1 MRVPMMATLRTSV
14 AFLLHLASSVA
25 APVPCEERVSRLE
38 AEIQG
43 LMNVISEQ
51 HRYIQELH
59 SSQAQQLQQIP
70 NSYLG
75 LDDLYRDCSE
85 VFEDGNVASGLYAIR
100 PDGAPTALSV
110 YCDMNHGGGW
120 TVFQRRRDGKE
131 SFDRAWVEYKHGF
144 GDLFSPAGEFWLGNE
159 PLHHLTSQG
168 NYDLRINMEDFEGTE
183 RYAEYKSFKVDG
195 EQDQYQLHLGEFT
208 GNAGDALADA
218 QGAGPG
224 SPCADGVKF
233 STYDRPNCINADV
246 QCVRHSK
253 SGWWFSRCNAGN
265 LNGHYYDGPFEAMTD
280 DGVVWYTWH
289 GWAYSIKSVVMMIRA
304 SDLEAPPPPADVYL
318 SGGPDLVPAAG
329 RGAP

>member
-1 MRVPMMATLRTSV
+1 QPHFTSKKRSVPPLCTLNNNPTLSLRFRVDHRNTDEDNNDPLIPSS
-14 AFLLHLASSVA
+14 LLPSARGERFYAPVQ

-75 LDDLYRDCSE
+75 LDDLYRGTTASTVWVEPTSSAPEAFLYLENKHVYTERHSVCVCVCVCVDCSE
-85 VFEDGNVASGLYAIR
+85 VFEDGNVASGLYVIR
-100 PDGAPTALSV
+100 PDGAAMALSV

-131 SFDRAWVEYKHGF
+131 SFDRSWVEYKHGF

-168 NYDLRINMEDFEGTE
+168 ASVWNYDLRINMEDFEGNE

-195 EQDQYQLHLGEFT
+195 EQ
-208 GNAGDALADA
+208 
-218 QGAGPG
+218 
-224 SPCADGVKF
+224 VKL
-233 STYDRPNCINADV
+233 
-246 QCVRHSK
+246 K
-253 SGWWFSRCNAGN
+253 
-265 LNGHYYDGPFEAMTD
+265 
-280 DGVVWYTWH
+280 
-289 GWAYSIKSVVMMIRA
+289 
-304 SDLEAPPPPADVYL
+304 
-318 SGGPDLVPAAG
+318 
-329 RGAP
+329 

>member
-1 MRVPMMATLRTSV
+1 KLKTRLILFIKCLNDTV
-14 AFLLHLASSVA
+14 ARNLCKRFYAPVQ

-75 LDDLYRDCSE
+75 LDDLYRGTTASTVWVEPTSSAPEAFLYLENKHVYTERHSVCVCVCVCVDCSE
-85 VFEDGNVASGLYAIR
+85 VFEDGNVASGLYVIR
-100 PDGAPTALSV
+100 PDGAAMALSV

-131 SFDRAWVEYKHGF
+131 SFDRSWVEYKHGF

-168 NYDLRINMEDFEGTE
+168 NYDLRINMEDFEGNE
-183 RYAEYKSFKVDG
+183 RYADFKFNLMLTL
-195 EQDQYQLHLGEFT
+195 Q
-208 GNAGDALADA
+208 
-218 QGAGPG
+218 
-224 SPCADGVKF
+224 
-233 STYDRPNCINADV
+233 
-246 QCVRHSK
+246 
-253 SGWWFSRCNAGN
+253 CNAGN
-265 LNGHYYDGPFEAMTD
+265 LNGHYYDGPFKAMTD

-304 SDLEAPPPPADVYL
+304 QSAFV
-318 SGGPDLVPAAG
+318 
-329 RGAP
+329 

>member
-1 MRVPMMATLRTSV
+1 MSCGDQGQYPWMPTLYRSV
-14 AFLLHLASSVA
+14 V

-85 VFEDGNVASGLYAIR
+85 VFEDGNVASGLYVIR
-100 PDGAPTALSV
+100 PDGAAMALSV

-168 NYDLRINMEDFEGTE
+168 NYDLRINMEDFEGNE

-195 EQDQYQLHLGEFT
+195 EQVKLKLRSSSSIKVTAVLFPAAFLSLSVFLLRINTDKQ
-208 GNAGDALADA
+208 
-218 QGAGPG
+218 QGAAEY
-224 SPCADGVKF
+224 SGV
-233 STYDRPNCINADV
+233 
-246 QCVRHSK
+246 
-253 SGWWFSRCNAGN
+253 CNAGN
-265 LNGHYYDGPFEAMTD
+265 LNGHYYDGPFKAMTD

-318 SGGPDLVPAAG
+318 PGGPDVVPAAG